1 MKECIVVQCSVA
13 VQFLPILNVA
23 MEAILSA
30 GTAVNGA
37 SAKHAYDI
45 LVDAQRSSAMFLV
58 DEPKYLGANS
68 LSTALVMNIMSKAR
82 TCDEETFGPSAT
94 IYVIDTEKDAMV
106 MTNGSPCDLSAAT
119 HSRSWERAYQNDHTI
134 GLWASCSE
142 QYDHLGCFYSSDQTC
157 QMEWMGTV

>member
-1 MKECIVVQCSVA
+1 
-13 VQFLPILNVA
+13 

-37 SAKHAYDI
+37 SAKHAYDV
-45 LVDAQRSSAMFLV
+45 LVDVQRSSAMFLV

-94 IYVIDTEKDAMV
+94 IYVIDTDKDAIV
-106 MTNGSPCDLSAAT
+106 MTNESACGLPAAT
-119 HSRSWERAYQNDHTI
+119 HSRSWERAYRMITRSGYGQVAVNNMTTS
-134 GLWASCSE
+134 GASTQAIRRVKWSGWG
-142 QYDHLGCFYSSDQTC
+142 QSN
-157 QMEWMGTV
+157 TV